1 MVWNKTQIIK
11 YLQDDKVYIVN
22 EYKPK
27 RTIPQNRLYHWYFI
41 KRLVEILNSKWIS
54 TTGEELHEELKTR
67 FLTKRI
73 KSKITKRYNKVT
85 YSTTSLNTKEFK
97 EYMERINNWF
107 IDKTW
112 EWVDLNITETD
123 LLYYENLF
131 T

>member
-67 FLTKRI
+67 F
-73 KSKITKRYNKVT
+73 
-85 YSTTSLNTKEFK
+85 
-97 EYMERINNWF
+97 
-107 IDKTW
+107 
-112 EWVDLNITETD
+112 
-123 LLYYENLF
+123 
-131 T
+131 